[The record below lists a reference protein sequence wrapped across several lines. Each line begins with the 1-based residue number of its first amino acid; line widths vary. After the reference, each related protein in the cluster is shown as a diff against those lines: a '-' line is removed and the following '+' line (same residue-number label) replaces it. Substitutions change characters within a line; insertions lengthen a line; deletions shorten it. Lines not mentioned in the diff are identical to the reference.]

1 MLDGILLK
9 TRIDQKSILVNKD
22 VLEFMQ
28 QMNDKKD
35 YFDDDIPF

>member
-9 TRIDQKSILVNKD
+9 TRIDQTSILANKD

-28 QMNDKKD
+28 QMNDEKD

>member
-28 QMNDKKD
+28 QMNDEKD